1 MSRITWDST
10 GDRRVESG
18 INHGVFYPYNS
29 TSKKYTPGVAW
40 NGLTSVSESP
50 DGADAQDLYADN
62 IKYATLRG
70 AENQKGTI
78 KAYTYPDEFME
89 CDGTAKIIAGVYAG
103 QQTRKTFGMSYV
115 TKIGSDT
122 DTEMSGEK
130 LHLVYGMTVSPSDRE
145 YSTINDNPD
154 AIEFSWEYET
164 IPVDIATETNPKLKP
179 TAIIT
184 IDSSRF
190 EAGSAAMAA
199 YESLLT
205 TLYGVDAVPAQG
217 VSGQSGYVA
226 AVEAKDPCLPD
237 AKTVIAMFE
246 GKATTK
252 TTQNAQQG

>member
-1 MSRITWDST
+1 MSQIKWDATGERRI
-10 GDRRVESG
+10 ESG
-18 INHGVFYPYNS
+18 VYHGVFYPYNVEQ
-29 TSKKYTPGVAW
+29 KKYTPGVAW

-70 AENQKGTI
+70 AENQKGSI

-89 CDGTAKIIAGVYAG
+89 CDGTKAIIAGVYAG
-103 QQTRKTFGMSYV
+103 QQSRKSFGMSYV
-115 TKIGSDT
+115 TRVGSDT

-154 AIEFSWEYET
+154 AIEFSWDYET
-164 IPVDIATETNPKLKP
+164 IPVDIADPNKVELKDLKP

-190 EAGSAAMAA
+190 AKNSAAMTA
-199 YESLLT
+199 YNALLSK
-205 TLYGVDAVPAQG
+205 LYGTDPEE
-217 VSGQSGYVA
+217 GQSTGGTVPELPGA
-226 AVEAKDPCLPD
+226 AEV
-237 AKTVIAMFE
+237 VQMFV
-246 GKATTK
+246 GKSTT
-252 TTQNAQQG
+252 AS